1 MTELAV
7 MEPEACLFVEVLYT
21 MVLESVLS
29 SEATAPAA
37 LVAAAMLKQL
47 VENHNIRAATRL
59 WGLG

>member
-1 MTELAV
+1 MTEFTV
-7 MEPEACLFVEVLYT
+7 MKQESSLFVEVLYT